1 MNNDEMLKKVILL
14 LQSDIESHKISNGTG
29 ISSATISKLR
39 NGNKN
44 ISKSSYETVS
54 KLYKYYL
61 DKESYLE
68 QAKNLKEDILNI
80 KLPKDIQI
88 FISSLKNIIDRL
100 NDNSSELSIKEIL
113 FEKKFTMTKDKKS
126 SELISTIK
134 IDELVPIQI
143 KRNTFA
149 YNLKIIKDYIDEHS
163 PIKSINNYHI
173 DFAYNDLEI
182 DLKHLIYKGDR
193 VTLIKSNLDELGE
206 TQTGLYVSSA
216 GYNYEYN
223 FIKLYVFE
231 DYRKEEKNE

>member
-1 MNNDEMLKKVILL
+1 
-14 LQSDIESHKISNGTG
+14 
-29 ISSATISKLR
+29 
-39 NGNKN
+39 
-44 ISKSSYETVS
+44 
-54 KLYKYYL
+54 
-61 DKESYLE
+61 
-68 QAKNLKEDILNI
+68 
-80 KLPKDIQI
+80 
-88 FISSLKNIIDRL
+88 
-100 NDNSSELSIKEIL
+100 
-113 FEKKFTMTKDKKS
+113 MTKDKKS